1 MGSDEEEEE
10 GSVGVE
16 VMVWVRLP
24 CEAGT
29 VEGRL
34 DCIIGWFRGEWEE
47 GERSGIDMV
56 NMNLDHFLHSTFR

>member
-47 GERSGIDMV
+47 GERSGIE
-56 NMNLDHFLHSTFR
+56 S